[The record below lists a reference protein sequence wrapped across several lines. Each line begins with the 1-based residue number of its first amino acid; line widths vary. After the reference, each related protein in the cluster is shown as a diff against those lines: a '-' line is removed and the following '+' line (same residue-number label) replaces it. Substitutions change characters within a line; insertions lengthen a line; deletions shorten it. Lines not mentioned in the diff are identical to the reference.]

1 MKEWTTSK
9 LRRCKGVEKIACI
22 TAYDAA
28 FARLFDEAGIRVM
41 LVGDSVGNNALGFA
55 STLPVTMDMMVH
67 HTAAVVRGAAR
78 AHVIADMPF
87 LSYQVNDDEAVRNAG
102 RLIQEGGADSVKL
115 EGGAERAP
123 LVRRLVDNG
132 IPVCAHIGLTPQS
145 VLAFG
150 GYGMHGKDAAEAA
163 KLLADAKALADAG
176 AFATVLECVP
186 DALAAEIT
194 AAVPN
199 VTIGIGAGP
208 HCDGQILVMHD
219 LLGIN
224 PQGAAPK
231 FAKRYAEIGS
241 AVVDAVSAYSSEV
254 AAGAFPAERKARG

>member
-1 MKEWTTSK
+1 MKTWTTSK
-9 LRRCKGVEKIACI
+9 IRKCKGASRLSCI

-28 FARLFDEAGIRVM
+28 FARLFDAAGIQAM
-41 LVGDSVGNNALGFA
+41 LVGDSVGNNVLGFD

-67 HTAAVVRGAAR
+67 HTAAVARGVSE

-87 LSYQVNDDEAVRNAG
+87 LSYQVNDDEALRNAG

-115 EGGAERAP
+115 EGGAERAA
-123 LVRRLVDNG
+123 LVRRLVSNG

-150 GYGMHGKDAAEAA
+150 GYGMHGKQPAEAL
-163 KLLADAKALADAG
+163 KLREDAKALADAG
-176 AFATVLECVP
+176 AFAIVLECVP
-186 DALAAEIT
+186 DALAAQITEEI
-194 AAVPN
+194 PIP
-199 VTIGIGAGP
+199 TIGIGAGP

-224 PQGAAPK
+224 PPDRAPK
-231 FAKRYAEIGS
+231 FARRYAEIGT
-241 AVVDAVSAYSSEV
+241 AVADAVRRYVAEV
-254 AAGAFPAERKARG
+254 QSGAFPPPRS